1 MKCLKCGE
9 KIEGTDKFCANC
21 GEKVKRKENGFS
33 TNNIITIIVLCVCL
47 IGILFGINR
56 IVNYFTSPNYV
67 AMKYFEV
74 VANNDVDKIY
84 SYIEKYEDS
93 PFISKEILNDKMTR
107 LENIENYSIKSIK
120 TENNKTYVE
129 FQYDLDG
136 EYKTSYVEVK
146 RVNNSKFLKTYEV
159 VSGKLAQNV
168 TIRVLKNAKV
178 TVDGKDISAYLNEND
193 NDEYYDTYVMP
204 AMIQGSYKFLV
215 TLENGLIME
224 KNISLQS
231 DSTYTLSK
239 INLDTEVTT
248 SLEKA
253 IKDSLNTLY
262 KSAIQEKNY
271 EDISSNFKNDL
282 SSLYRSI
289 KRSIKSSS
297 KVMKEINFTDVEI
310 KSSMFNDKGNLEV
323 DIFADYDMKYS
334 YQGEE
339 KQAEVSNYMSLS
351 VELDSNFEVLN
362 VYTSYQERERIYE

>member
-9 KIEGTDKFCANC
+9 TYEKTDKFCANC
-21 GEKVKRKENGFS
+21 GAKVQKENGFS
-33 TNNIITIIVLCVCL
+33 TNHIIIIVVLSVCF

-74 VANNDVDKIY
+74 VKNNDVDKIY
-84 SYIEKYEDS
+84 SYIEEYEDS
-93 PFISKEILNDKMTR
+93 PFVSKEILNDKMTR
-107 LENIENYSIKSIK
+107 LENIENYSIKGMK

-136 EYKTSYVEVK
+136 KYQTSYVEVK
-146 RVNNSKFLKTYEV
+146 KVNHSKFIKTYEV
-159 VSGKLAQNV
+159 VSGKLTQNV

-178 TVDGKDISAYLNEND
+178 TVDGKDISAYLNKND
-193 NDEYYDTYVMP
+193 NDEYYDTYEMP

-248 SLEKA
+248 SLEKS
-253 IKDSLNTLY
+253 IKESLNTLY

-289 KRSIKSSS
+289 KRSMKSSS
-297 KVMKEINFTDVEI
+297 KVVKEINFTDVEI

-323 DIFADYDMKYS
+323 EIFADYDMKYS
-334 YQGEE
+334 YLEEE
-339 KQAEVSNYMSLS
+339 KEVSDYMSLS
-351 VELDSNFEVLN
+351 VELDSNFEVIN

>member
-9 KIEGTDKFCANC
+9 TIEGTDKFCANC
-21 GEKVKRKENGFS
+21 GEKVKRKGNGFS
-33 TNNIITIIVLCVCL
+33 INNIIIIIVLCVCL

-93 PFISKEILNDKMTR
+93 PFVSKEILNDKMTR

-129 FQYDLDG
+129 LQYDLGG

-204 AMIQGSYKFLV
+204 AMIQGSYKFLL

-248 SLEKA
+248 SLEKT
-253 IKDSLNTLY
+253 IKESLNTLY

-339 KQAEVSNYMSLS
+339 KQTEVSNYMSLS
-351 VELDSNFEVLN
+351 VELDSNFEFLN
-362 VYTSYQERERIYE
+362 IYTSYQERERIYE